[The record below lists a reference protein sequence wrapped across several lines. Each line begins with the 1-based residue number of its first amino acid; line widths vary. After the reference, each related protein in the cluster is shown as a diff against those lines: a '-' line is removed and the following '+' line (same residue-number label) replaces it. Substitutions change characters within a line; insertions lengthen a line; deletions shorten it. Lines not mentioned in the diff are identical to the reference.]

1 MLSRPRIGLLT
12 GPIGVGKTTI
22 AQRVVELARQQ
33 GLVCG
38 GILAPGI
45 TDHRG
50 QKIGVYGIDL
60 RTGERRTLARTDRDL
75 GGPSVGVYS
84 FDGEALAWTVRV
96 VEQAL
101 DPCTTLPCDLVIVDE
116 IGKLELWQGVGLA
129 PILPRLST
137 LRRPWVLVLVRDFL
151 LAELQTRLGPGER
164 LVFWASEE
172 NREEMPTRIVNSFWP
187 PHPEAR
193 TD

>member
-1 MLSRPRIGLLT
+1 MLSRRRIGLLT
-12 GPIGVGKTTI
+12 GPVGVGKTTI
-22 AQRVVELARQQ
+22 AQRVVDLARQQ

-38 GILAPGI
+38 GVLAPAI

-50 QKIGVYGIDL
+50 QKIGVCGIDL

-75 GGPSVGVYS
+75 GGPAVGVYS

-101 DPCTTLPCDLVIVDE
+101 DPCTTPPCDLVIVDE

-129 PILPRLST
+129 PILSHLST
-137 LRRPWVLVLVRDFL
+137 PRRPWVLVLVRDFL

-164 LVFWASEE
+164 SVFWASKE
-172 NREEMPTRIVNSFWP
+172 NREEMPTRIVSTFWP
-187 PHPEAR
+187 PR
-193 TD
+193 K